1 MKIRFAREEDKKVVK
16 ELWSYSFQDSQS
28 YVDYYFSNRYE
39 ASNNIILEDNQTV
52 VASLLINPYT
62 LVLNGEEKKVR
73 YIVGV
78 SVFSEHRGKGYSSFL
93 MKQTL
98 SLLQECKDEMV
109 LLMPIDTSIYRRYG
123 FINTFFDHSFKME
136 LGKVLPNKTNI
147 RFEKVDK
154 RNAEHIELLL
164 ELYHE
169 EMKKKTA
176 YIKRTKEDFVVR
188 ISEWEVEG
196 GDMYLMYQGDNVV
209 GYFMIH
215 PRYEKDTA
223 LVQELIA
230 ANQNA
235 VFAVINFL
243 NHHQTQCKSA
253 VIHSVNKN
261 LFDLSIAYDNQIS
274 RNSHPFMMSRVL
286 DAKAVLQQEYDEIFS
301 ELEGKKILVEDTIL
315 SQNNGVFQFLNGVV
329 TKVDSLKWDMK
340 MTIDALSLLY
350 MRQIDLEML
359 LKSDMLEVTEEMKIL
374 LKQCNQKIRLGESYS
389 NDYV

>member
-28 YVDYYFSNRYE
+28 YVDYYFLNRYE
-39 ASNNIILEDNQTV
+39 PCNNIVLEDNQTV

-62 LVLNGEEKKVR
+62 LILNGEEKKVR

-78 SVFSEHRGKGYSSFL
+78 SVFPEHRGKGYSSFL

-209 GYFMIH
+209 GYFMMH

-223 LVQELIA
+223 LLQELIA
-230 ANQNA
+230 TNQNV

-253 VIHSVNKN
+253 VIHPVNKN
-261 LFDLSIAYDNQIS
+261 LFDLSIGYDNQIS
-274 RNSHPFMMSRVL
+274 RNS
-286 DAKAVLQQEYDEIFS
+286 
-301 ELEGKKILVEDTIL
+301 EGKKILVEDTIL

-350 MRQIDLEML
+350 MRQIDLETL

>member
-1 MKIRFAREEDKKVVK
+1 M
-16 ELWSYSFQDSQS
+16 
-28 YVDYYFSNRYE
+28 
-39 ASNNIILEDNQTV
+39 
-52 VASLLINPYT
+52 
-62 LVLNGEEKKVR
+62 
-73 YIVGV
+73 
-78 SVFSEHRGKGYSSFL
+78 
-93 MKQTL
+93 M
-98 SLLQECKDEMV
+98 
-109 LLMPIDTSIYRRYG
+109 
-123 FINTFFDHSFKME
+123 
-136 LGKVLPNKTNI
+136 
-147 RFEKVDK
+147 
-154 RNAEHIELLL
+154 
-164 ELYHE
+164 
-169 EMKKKTA
+169 
-176 YIKRTKEDFVVR
+176 
-188 ISEWEVEG
+188 
-196 GDMYLMYQGDNVV
+196 
-209 GYFMIH
+209 H

-223 LVQELIA
+223 LLQELIA
-230 ANQNA
+230 TNQNA

-253 VIHSVNKN
+253 VIHPVNKN
-261 LFDLSIAYDNQIS
+261 LFDLSIGYDNQIS

-350 MRQIDLEML
+350 MRQIDLETL